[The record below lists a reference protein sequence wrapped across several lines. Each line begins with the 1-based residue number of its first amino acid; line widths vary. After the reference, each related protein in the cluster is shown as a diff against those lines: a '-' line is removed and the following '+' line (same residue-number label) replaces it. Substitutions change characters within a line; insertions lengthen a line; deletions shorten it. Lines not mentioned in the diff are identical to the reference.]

1 MASISAK
8 QLSQTDAQQA
18 SSARGRVRSAS
29 IWLLVLSLIMFI
41 WIGLPWLAPIFMKMG
56 WDSLAKPI
64 YWLYSFQCHQ
74 LPQRSFFLFG
84 PQSMY
89 SLSEVQE
96 IWQNTN
102 NPLILRQFIGS
113 PELGFK
119 VAWSDRMIS
128 AYSSIL
134 VGGVLW
140 YFTRKRLRLFPIWV
154 VVLLALPMAIDG
166 VSHMVSDLAG
176 IGEGF
181 RYTNEWLAQL
191 TQYRLPS
198 SFYEGTTIGSFNS
211 WMRLISGTF
220 FGVGAGWFVFSSLGA
235 VLSRPALANAE
246 REVILQTD

>member
-1 MASISAK
+1 
-8 QLSQTDAQQA
+8 
-18 SSARGRVRSAS
+18 
-29 IWLLVLSLIMFI
+29 MFI
-41 WIGLPWLAPIFMKMG
+41 WIGLPWLAPVLMKMG

-96 IWQNTN
+96 IWQNTS

-134 VGGVLW
+134 VGGIFW
-140 YFTRKRLRLFPIWV
+140 YFTRKRLRIFPIWAV
-154 VVLLALPMAIDG
+154 ALLALPMAIDG

-176 IGEGF
+176 IEEGF

-191 TQYRLPS
+191 TQYRLPV

-211 WMRLISGTF
+211 WMRLISGTL
-220 FGVGAGWFVFSSLGA
+220 FGIGAGWFVFSSLGA
-235 VLSRPALANAE
+235 ALSRPGRAKAE
-246 REVILQTD
+246 SEVILQTD